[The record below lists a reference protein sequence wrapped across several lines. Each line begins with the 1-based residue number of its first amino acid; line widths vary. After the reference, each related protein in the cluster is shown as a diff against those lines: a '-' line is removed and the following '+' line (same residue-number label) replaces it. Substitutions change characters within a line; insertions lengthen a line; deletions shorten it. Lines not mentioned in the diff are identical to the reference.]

1 MPETFAQG
9 LYYCGSL
16 HSNFPDLV
24 WALWILLSL
33 QYALQQ
39 KPSEN
44 FKEQDYSKVLQGAA
58 PSRATELVM
67 GRVGGTTNL
76 EDSAFIKFPG

>member
-44 FKEQDYSKVLQGAA
+44 FKEQDLLLTGF
-58 PSRATELVM
+58 
-67 GRVGGTTNL
+67 G
-76 EDSAFIKFPG
+76 